1 MARIEF
7 RDFDREFIRLAR
19 SLEKSRTESDGVD
32 VANHAHSSDLP
43 DSMAIL
49 RMVALVGLVAAIVLV
64 FYAFTIHPV
73 LGVSGIF
80 VSPAIPLGLTVLV
93 DRVRRMRL

>member
-19 SLEKSRTESDGVD
+19 SLEKRRVESDGVD
-32 VANHAHSSDLP
+32 VANHAHPPDLP
-43 DSMAIL
+43 GGMATL
-49 RMVALVGLVAAIVLV
+49 RMVAIIGLVAAIVFV
-64 FYAFTIHPV
+64 VYAFTIHPL

-80 VSPAIPLGLTVLV
+80 VSPAFPLGLTVLV
-93 DRVRRMRL
+93 DRIRWMRT